1 MSLFVASLN
10 SGSNGNCYYVGNQE
24 EAILIDGGIS
34 CRETEQ
40 RMKRLELSM
49 KKVKA
54 IFISHEHA
62 DHIYGVPRMSRRHQL
77 PVYITDGTHKGSR
90 LVLKENL
97 TRSFRAYEPVT
108 IGGLVITP
116 FPKYHDASDPHSFIV
131 SCNTVKVGIF
141 TDIGRTCEHVIRHFE
156 QCNAAFLESNYDEKM
171 LETGRY
177 PQVLKNRIRDGSGHL
192 SNNQALQLFMN
203 HRPQA
208 MSHLFLSHLSH
219 NNNTPRIVKEMFNAI
234 AGPTQIIIAP
244 RDRPTQVY
252 HIRDIPGY
260 SARPVQPLKTEQ
272 LSLF

>member
-1 MSLFVASLN
+1 MSLFIASLN
-10 SGSNGNCYYVGNQE
+10 SGSNGNCYYLGNQD
-24 EAILIDGGIS
+24 EAILVDGGIS
-34 CRETEQ
+34 CRETER

-62 DHIYGVPRMSRRHQL
+62 DHIYGVSRLSRRHQL
-77 PVYITDGTHKGSR
+77 PVYITEATRKGGR
-90 LVLKENL
+90 IVLRDQL
-97 TRSFRAYEPVT
+97 TKPFRAYEAVT
-108 IGGLVITP
+108 IGNLMVTP

-131 SCNTVKVGIF
+131 ACKDVKVGIF
-141 TDIGRTCEHVIRHFE
+141 TDIGRACENVVRHFE

-171 LETGRY
+171 LEAGRY
-177 PQVLKNRIRDGSGHL
+177 PAMLKNRIRDGRGHL

-219 NNNTPRIVKEMFNAI
+219 NNNTPRIVKEMFSAV
-234 AGPTQIIIAP
+234 AGPTKILIAP
-244 RDRPTQVY
+244 RDKPTQVY
-252 HIRDIPGY
+252 HIRNIPGY
-260 SARPVQPLKTEQ
+260 STRRNTPVTTEQ